1 MKGKR
6 QSAKSKIKKLT
17 MLFVALVL
25 ILQCGVTAFAAETT
39 TDGDPVDI
47 GVYAKAEYDIEG
59 VHPTELEDG
68 KGEITTDDG
77 IAVSVTDAPEGSVRL
92 MVIPVP
98 KTEKEAWD
106 WITASLKGTANP
118 VHTFD
123 IYFEDH
129 DGKRIDANGAVVTI
143 NCTHCT
149 AVPVV
154 CSLDSDGTVHVL
166 TVNAAARSSAVTFT
180 TNGSTYYV
188 MAEELIEHDVQ
199 VEDKP
204 GGDIKIDNPD
214 PETGDMVTITPDPD
228 EGKEVDDVIVRDED
242 GNEIPVTDNGD
253 GTYTYEQPDGDVTV
267 EVTFRD
273 EKTSDSPQTGDT
285 SNMLLWW
292 LLLTISGT
300 ALILIVATNRKKY
313 TARR

>member
-6 QSAKSKIKKLT
+6 QSAKGKMKKLT

-25 ILQCGVTAFAAETT
+25 MLQCGVTAFAAETES
-39 TDGDPVDI
+39 VEI
-47 GVYAKAEYDIEG
+47 GVYAKTEYDIEG
-59 VHPTELEDG
+59 VHSAEPEDG
-68 KGEITTDDG
+68 KGEIVTDDG
-77 IAVSVTDAPEGSVRL
+77 VTVSITDAPEGAVRL

-106 WITASLKGTANP
+106 WITASLKGTADP

-123 IYFEDH
+123 IYFEDQ
-129 DGKRIDANGAVVTI
+129 DGKRIDADGAVVTI
-143 NCTHCT
+143 NCPHCT

-166 TVNAAARSSAVTFT
+166 TGTAQGSAVTFT
-180 TNGSTYYV
+180 TNGNTYYV
-188 MAEELIEHDVQ
+188 MAEELPKHDVQ
-199 VEDKP
+199 IEDKP
-204 GGDIKIDNPD
+204 GGDVEIDNPD
-214 PETGDMVTITPDPD
+214 PKTGDEVTITPDPD
-228 EGKEVDDVIVRDED
+228 DGKEVADVIVKDED

-273 EKTSDSPQTGDT
+273 EKTPDSPQTGDYT
-285 SNMLLWW
+285 NMWLWW
-292 LLLTISGT
+292 LLLIISGT